1 MPFYDSDV
9 PRKGVTEPPTADS
22 EASLPRMIYHDLR
35 SILRK
40 FRLPVIFIIFMLLIY
55 LIYRLFVFHTEA
67 SYFYL
72 YEDML
77 SGNIKVISGPGT
89 VFKIPLASRVTRY
102 HKVWTVSFG
111 GTFTGEQILKK
122 GPIELRF
129 ADSYMAEVP
138 VTFRYKLPTG
148 PENLKR
154 IHQDFTN
161 QHNLIDSLLIPI
173 SENVMVSTAT
183 QYTGEEFFLGGL
195 NPFQMQLLDQ
205 LQLGLYQTERKQ
217 FDVAQRDLVVLQEG
231 STQPTPLK
239 VWKRVP
245 IRDKDGKILRMKK
258 MLVDYGIEVTQ
269 VTLRKPLPG
278 PELKKLLYDKK
289 RLDRLANEKANNL
302 ALIQE
307 EQRIQLAN
315 IEKDTN
321 IDTANKAKEL
331 ALFQEDKKLRLARK
345 EEDLELVLEERK
357 IHLARKE
364 KELAV
369 ELATTKAK
377 KEEELVI
384 AQENLKIH
392 LTNIETGTKGNLAKK
407 AEELALVAEEN
418 KIQLANVEK
427 DKKTQL
433 ARIEKEEKMKLAK
446 KAEELALVEEE
457 KKIQLANV
465 EKAQEIQLA
474 DKAKELALVEEE
486 NKIQL
491 ANVEKDKN
499 TQLANKAKE
508 LVLVEEEKNLQLAN
522 VEKAQEIQLANKA
535 KELVIIQEEQK
546 IQLAQVEKEAKIQLA
561 QVEKDKNTQLAN
573 KAKELVLV
581 KESEKIQLAK
591 KAEELAIVEAETK
604 IQLAKKTEELAIAQ
618 EEQKIQKANFEVA
631 QFEAKV
637 LREKG
642 LAEADVLKAMYQA
655 RIPEM
660 YLAEIQREIAQVI
673 YPNLK
678 GVHVTMPRN
687 IVNLGDTDNKLQT
700 NLDVLSS
707 FATLGVME
715 GLEKK
720 ALDASNVALEGS
732 ESHSK

>member
-1 MPFYDSDV
+1 M
-9 PRKGVTEPPTADS
+9 GHG
-22 EASLPRMIYHDLR
+22 ASLPKIIYQDLR
-35 SILRK
+35 KHLQKFWRPLIVIL
-40 FRLPVIFIIFMLLIY
+40 ILLVIY
-55 LIYRLFVFHTEA
+55 LIYRLFVFQTGA
-67 SYFYL
+67 TYYYL

-77 SGNIKVISGPGT
+77 RSETKVYDKPGIY
-89 VFKIPLASRVTRY
+89 FKIPFASRVTRY
-102 HKVWTVSFG
+102 DKVWTVSFG

-129 ADSYMAEVP
+129 ADSYMAKVP
-138 VTFRYKLPTG
+138 VTFRYKKSTDRG
-148 PENLKR
+148 DIKR
-154 IHQDFTN
+154 IHEDFSN
-161 QHNLIDSLLIPI
+161 QHNLVDSLLIPI
-173 SENVMVSTAT
+173 SENAMVSTAT
-183 QYTGEEFFLGGL
+183 QYTGEEFSLSRF
-195 NPFQMQLLDQ
+195 NSFQMDLLDQ
-205 LQLGLYQTERKQ
+205 LQKGIYQTERKQ
-217 FDVAQRDLVVLQEG
+217 VPVPQDLAKPQAD
-231 STQPTPLK
+231 STQPTPLME
-239 VWKRVP
+239 WKRVP
-245 IRDKDGKILRMKK
+245 IRDKDGKIPRLPNP
-258 MLVDYGIEVTQ
+258 LEEYGIEVTQ
-269 VTLRKPLPG
+269 VTLRKPVSG
-278 PELKKLLYDKK
+278 PELKKLLDDNK
-289 RLDRLANEKANNL
+289 RLDREAMEAKNKV

-307 EQRIQLAN
+307 QTKTDLANVEKEQKIQRANVEKAQEIQLAN
-315 IEKDTN
+315 VEKDKN
-321 IDTANKAKEL
+321 FQLANKAKEFVLVEEVKKIQL
-331 ALFQEDKKLRLARK
+331 ANVEKDKETQLARIEKEKEMALARK
-345 EEDLELVLEERK
+345 
-357 IHLARKE
+357 
-364 KELAV
+364 
-369 ELATTKAK
+369 T
-377 KEEELVI
+377 
-384 AQENLKIH
+384 
-392 LTNIETGTKGNLAKK
+392 
-407 AEELALVAEEN
+407 EELALVAEEE

-433 ARIEKEEKMKLAK
+433 AQIEKEEKMKLAK

-457 KKIQLANV
+457 EKVQLANV
-465 EKAQEIQLA
+465 EKDKKTQLA
-474 DKAKELALVEEE
+474 LIEKEEKMKLAKKAEELALVEEE
-486 NKIQL
+486 AKIQL

-522 VEKAQEIQLANKA
+522 VEKAQKIQLAN
-535 KELVIIQEEQK
+535 
-546 IQLAQVEKEAKIQLA
+546 
-561 QVEKDKNTQLAN
+561 VEKDKNTQLAN

-660 YLAEIQREIAQVI
+660 YLAEIQLEIANVI

-687 IVNLGDTDNKLQT
+687 IVNLGDKGNKLQT

-707 FATLGVME
+707 FATIGVME

-720 ALDASNVALEGS
+720 ALETDIPSLPTAE
-732 ESHSK
+732 